1 MSVTTILVFGQKMLP
16 EKVALD
22 VPAGDHR
29 ARSLDP
35 RRALVAS
42 RAQLTDVGNT
52 VPGHST
58 EEAGQASIAVR
69 PPWCDC

>member
-1 MSVTTILVFGQKMLP
+1 MYPLAIIGLGVWILS
-16 EKVALD
+16 AL
-22 VPAGDHR
+22 
-29 ARSLDP
+29 SL
-35 RRALVAS
+35 RGR
-42 RAQLTDVGNT
+42 QLTDVGNT